1 MDNINTKLDKPMVE
15 YAKAYVL
22 KGASI
27 IPVSSN
33 KKPLIQWKEFQD
45 RLPTEKEV
53 EDWWTMW
60 PDAGIGII
68 TGKIS
73 SITVVDVEK
82 GGDIS
87 KLPTTDTVRTGGGGW
102 HFYYKYCPEMDN
114 KARILPLT
122 DIRGNGGYVVAPPS
136 MHASGNRYTVIAQV
150 GKVDFPI
157 ELFGG
162 KKETKDWKG
171 ILDGVSSGS
180 RNATASSVAGKLMRT
195 FSPSEWESTVWIMM
209 KKWNES
215 NDPPLPEY
223 ELRNVYMSIGKRE
236 MKTRQGVPQE
246 VLDNEIPLTFTN
258 VLKIAEDELIN
269 TKPEDV
275 LSFGY
280 KWLDDNLTGFFKG
293 ELVVVGGES
302 GTGKTTFAT
311 NIILKAA
318 EKGHKCMLFALEDR
332 LADYGI
338 KAIYFELGRL
348 RKAGDIFLP
357 NWSWNEYRTNNITD
371 EGYPEM
377 RKKAIKNLE
386 NENILFYNCP
396 ELDMDMDLLEK
407 IIEKRSLDGVEL
419 FLIDHLHYFD
429 FQKVGNDTKA
439 DYIEK
444 MMVRLRKLQA
454 KTGARIL
461 LIVHYKKLGGKKPSL
476 DSFKDSISIVQNAN
490 YVINLWRDRS
500 QDTEDRY
507 KTIVSIPKTRN
518 PNGEAT
524 IEVTFDPSKNDYSLI
539 AKSFGTGED
548 VVSNQIAEDKKFDEF

>member
-1 MDNINTKLDKPMVE
+1 MENTTLDKPMIE
-15 YAKAYVL
+15 HARHYL
-22 KGASI
+22 KKGCSV
-27 IPVSSN
+27 IPTAQN
-33 KKPLIQWKEFQD
+33 KKPLVNWREFRD
-45 RLPTEKEV
+45 RYPTEAEV
-53 EDWWTMW
+53 DEWWTMW
-60 PDAGIGII
+60 PDAGVAII

-73 SITVVDVEK
+73 SVTVVDVEA

-87 KLPTTDTVRTGGGGW
+87 KLPTTDTVKTGGGGW

-114 KARILPLT
+114 KTRILPLT
-122 DIRGNGGYVVAPPS
+122 DIRGNGGYVIAPPS
-136 MHASGNRYTVIAQV
+136 LHASGKRYEVISSSGRA
-150 GKVDFPI
+150 DFPS

-162 KKETKDWKG
+162 ERRSSKDWQEIMEG
-171 ILDGVSSGS
+171 IPLGS
-180 RNATASSVAGKLMRT
+180 RNTTATVVAGKLMRA

-215 NDPPLPEY
+215 NEPPLPEY

-236 MKTRQGVPQE
+236 MMTRQGKPEE

-258 VLKIAEDELIN
+258 VLQIAEDELNN
-269 TKPEDV
+269 TRPEDV
-275 LSFGY
+275 MSFGY
-280 KWLDDNLTGFFKG
+280 SWMDEHLTGFFKG
-293 ELVVVGGES
+293 ELVVIGGES

-318 EKGHKCMLFALEDR
+318 EKGRKCMLFALEDR

-348 RKAGDIFLP
+348 RKIGDVFIE
-357 NWSWNEYRTNNITD
+357 NWSWNDYRTNNIKT

-377 RKKAIKNLE
+377 RKKAVENLK
-386 NENILFYNCP
+386 NENILFHNCP
-396 ELDMDMDLLEK
+396 ELDMNMDTLEK
-407 IIEKRSLDGVEL
+407 IIEKRSLEGVEL

-429 FQKVGNDTKA
+429 FQKQGNDTKA

-454 KTGARIL
+454 RTGARIL

-490 YVINLWRDRS
+490 YVINLWRDRAL
-500 QDTEDRY
+500 DTKDRY

-524 IEVTFDPSKNDYSLI
+524 IEVSFDPEKNDYSLI
-539 AKSFGTGED
+539 TKTFGTGEEEK
-548 VVSNQIAEDKKFDEF
+548 SLLEDDF